1 MPRNFFQKESKLMSW
16 GHLHLLLN
24 HVPVIGTLLGLL
36 LLLVAFGRKNE
47 ELKKVTL
54 GLFVLIALVT
64 VPVYLTGEPAEEM
77 VENIPGVSEA
87 MIEQHENAALFSLIA
102 VEVGGIIALAGL
114 LLFGRKKG
122 LGNLLAIVTLSFL
135 SGYWRP
141 HAGGPP
147 TWEGRFDIQKSVP
160 ALVPNHNLRQKR
172 AVALERTQKKNAR
185 NIST

>member
-1 MPRNFFQKESKLMSW
+1 MSW

-87 MIEQHENAALFSLIA
+87 MIERHENAALFSLIA

-114 LLFGRKKG
+114 LLSAGRRG
-122 LGNLLAIVTLSFL
+122 LEIC
-135 SGYWRP
+135 WR
-141 HAGGPP
+141 
-147 TWEGRFDIQKSVP
+147 
-160 ALVPNHNLRQKR
+160 
-172 AVALERTQKKNAR
+172 
-185 NIST
+185 